1 MDLNRKITDEIRR
14 FKEEYHF
21 QEREILENIDL
32 SKYIDHTL
40 LKPEATP
47 NMVKELCEEAIEHSF
62 FSVCVNSAFLPLV
75 NDMLKGSEVKRA
87 VVIGFPLGAVSTDVK
102 VFETKWC
109 LAQGVDEFDMV
120 INVGYLKAGLYQEVY
135 DDIKAVV
142 EASKG
147 KTVKVIIETALLTD
161 EEKIAACVIAKE
173 AGAQFVKTST
183 GFSKA
188 GATVEDVSLM
198 KFVVG
203 EKMKVKA
210 SGGVRTRE
218 MALAMIKAGADRI
231 GTSSGIKIVNG

>member
-1 MDLNRKITDEIRR
+1 MDFNEKISNEIRR
-14 FKEEYHF
+14 FKEEYRF
-21 QEREILENIDL
+21 QEREIPGNIDL

-47 NMVKELCEEAIEHSF
+47 DMVKKLCEEAIAHSF
-62 FSVCVNSAFLPLV
+62 FSVCINSAFLPLV
-75 NDMLKGSEVKRA
+75 NATLKGTDVKRA

-109 LAQGVDEFDMV
+109 LEQGVDEFDMV
-120 INVGYLKAGLYQEVY
+120 INIGHLKAGLYQEVY

-142 EASKG
+142 ETSKG
-147 KTVKVIIETALLTD
+147 KTVKVIIETALLTT

-203 EKMKVKA
+203 DKMQVKA
-210 SGGVRTRE
+210 SGGVRSRE
-218 MALAMIKAGADRI
+218 IALAMIRAGADRI
-231 GTSSGIKIVNG
+231 GTSSGIKIIKG